1 MATAA
6 APRGAAAAPSAPS
19 APASMGQNADVPHL
33 PVQNHAL
40 LIVGIMAASL
50 LQVLD
55 TTIANVAI
63 PHMQSSLG
71 ATADTV
77 TWVLTS
83 YIIASAVA
91 MPITGWL
98 SDRIGARQLFIASVA
113 GFIAAS
119 MLCGMAQNLT
129 QMVLFRA
136 MQGVAGA
143 FISPLSQS
151 FMLDT
156 TKPSKQ
162 AQMMSIW
169 GMGIMVGPILGPVL
183 GGWLTENW
191 NWRWVFYVNL
201 PIGILSL
208 AILMAELPHRE
219 IGKRRFDITGFALL
233 AIALSSFQLFLDRG
247 AQADWFASLEIWVY
261 AGLAAGCA
269 WMAVIHFATAK
280 NPLFPTRLFADRN
293 FSIALAIMLVM
304 GVVMFAPMALLP
316 PMLQHLFGY
325 GVIDTGMVLMPRG
338 IGVLISMQFAGLA
351 VRRGLDARPV
361 IILGF
366 LLMSASLWYMAHWS
380 LSVDQFH
387 VVATGVLQG
396 LGMGLV
402 FIPLNISAFATLP
415 PQARTDGSSLLN
427 LLRSLGA
434 SVGIS
439 ISTVALTRNMQTV
452 HEGLAGH
459 VTDGIGSLLDYS
471 TVDRYQ
477 QLGETGLAMINAEV
491 TRQSAMVAYIDDY
504 YLMCWLSLAAIPLAL
519 LMRKNQRPAGPPPA
533 DAVGH

>member
-1 MATAA
+1 MASTAA
-6 APRGAAAAPSAPS
+6 QRGAARKPAAASSA
-19 APASMGQNADVPHL
+19 AGGADVPHL
-33 PVQNHAL
+33 PTDNHAL

-98 SDRIGARQLFIASVA
+98 SDRIGARLLFIASVT

-119 MLCGMAQNLT
+119 MMCGMAQNLS

-136 MQGVAGA
+136 FQGVAGA
-143 FISPLSQS
+143 FISPLSQA

-162 AQMMSIW
+162 SQMMAIW

-183 GGWLTENW
+183 GGYLTENW

-201 PIGILSL
+201 PVGILCL
-208 AILMAELPHRE
+208 AILISQLPARGTE
-219 IGKRRFDITGFALL
+219 KRRFDLLGFALL
-233 AIALSSFQLFLDRG
+233 ATALSSFQLFLDRG
-247 AQADWFASLEIWVY
+247 QQADWFSSLEIWIY
-261 AGLAAGCA
+261 AGTAAGAA
-269 WMAVIHFATAK
+269 WAAVIHFATAK
-280 NPLFPTRLFADRN
+280 APLFPTRLFADRN

-304 GVVMFAPMALLP
+304 GIVMFAPMALLP

-338 IGVLISMQFAGLA
+338 VGVLISMQLASFA
-351 VRRGLDARPV
+351 VRRGFDARPV
-361 IILGF
+361 IICGF
-366 LLMSASLWYMAHWS
+366 LLMSLSLWYMAHWS

-387 VVATGVLQG
+387 VVATGTLQG

-415 PQARTDGSSLLN
+415 PQSRTDGSSLLN

-439 ISTVALTRNMQTV
+439 ISTVTLTRNIQTV
-452 HEGLAGH
+452 HEGLASH
-459 VTDGIGSLLDYS
+459 VTGGIGSLLDFS
-471 TVDRYQ
+471 TIDRYQ
-477 QLGETGLAMINAEV
+477 QLGDTALSVIDAEV
-491 TRQSAMVAYIDDY
+491 SRQSAMVAYIDDY
-504 YLMCWLSLAAIPLAL
+504 YMMGWLSLAAIPLAL
-519 LMRKNQRPAGPPPA
+519 LMRKTQKPAGPPPA

>member
-1 MATAA
+1 
-6 APRGAAAAPSAPS
+6 
-19 APASMGQNADVPHL
+19 MGHDRDVAHL
-33 PVQNHAL
+33 PVANHAL

-98 SDRIGARQLFIASVA
+98 SDRIGARRLFIGSVA
-113 GFIAAS
+113 TFIIAS

-129 QMVLFRA
+129 EMVLFRA
-136 MQGVAGA
+136 FQGIAGA
-143 FISPLSQS
+143 FIAPLSQA

-156 TKPSKQ
+156 TRPSKQ
-162 AQMMSIW
+162 PQMMAIW
-169 GMGIMVGPILGPVL
+169 GMGVMIGPILGPLL

-201 PIGILSL
+201 PVGILSL
-208 AILMAELPHRE
+208 AILMAQLPQRLVTE
-219 IGKRRFDITGFALL
+219 RRFDILGFGLL
-233 AIALSSFQLFLDRG
+233 AVALSSFQLLLDRG
-247 AQADWFASLEIWVY
+247 QQADWFQSLEIWIY
-261 AGLAAGCA
+261 AGLAASAA
-269 WMAVIHFATAK
+269 WVAAIHFVTAK
-280 NPLFPTRLFADRN
+280 NPLFATSLFADRN
-293 FSIALAIMLVM
+293 FSIALMIMFVM
-304 GVVMFAPMALLP
+304 GIVMFAPMALLP

-325 GVIDTGMVLMPRG
+325 GVIDTGLVLMPRG
-338 IGVLISMQFAGLA
+338 VGVLISMQFAGLA

-361 IILGF
+361 IITGF
-366 LLMSASLWYMAHWS
+366 LLMSLSLWFMAHWS

-387 VVATGVLQG
+387 VVATGTLQG

-427 LLRSLGA
+427 LTRSLGA

-439 ISTVALTRNMQTV
+439 ISTVLLTRNTQTV
-452 HEGLAGH
+452 HEELAAH
-459 VTDGIGSLLDYS
+459 VTGGVGTLVDVS

-477 QLGETGLAMINAEV
+477 QLGATALAVIDAEV
-491 TRQSAMVAYIDDY
+491 TRQAAMVAYIDDY
-504 YLMCWLSLAAIPLAL
+504 YLMGWLALAAVPLAL
-519 LMRKNQRPAGPPPA
+519 VMRKNQQASGPPPA
-533 DAVGH
+533 DAAGH

>member
-6 APRGAAAAPSAPS
+6 ARGAGP
-19 APASMGQNADVPHL
+19 APATGAAEKAQDVAHL
-33 PVQNHAL
+33 PVANHAL

-63 PHMQSSLG
+63 PHMQSSLS

-98 SDRIGARQLFIASVA
+98 SDRIGARRLFIGSVA

-119 MLCGMAQNLT
+119 MLCGLAQNLT
-129 QMVLFRA
+129 EMVFFRA
-136 MQGVAGA
+136 LQGVAGA
-143 FISPLSQS
+143 FIAPLSQA

-156 TKPSKQ
+156 TRPSKQ
-162 AQMMSIW
+162 PQMMAIW
-169 GMGIMVGPILGPVL
+169 GMGVMIGPILGPVL

-191 NWRWVFYVNL
+191 NWRWVFFVNL
-201 PIGILSL
+201 PVGVLSL
-208 AILMAELPHRE
+208 AILISQLPHRE
-219 IGKRRFDITGFALL
+219 TTTRRFDLLGFGLL
-233 AIALSSFQLFLDRG
+233 AVALSSFQLFLDRG
-247 AQADWFASLEIWVY
+247 QQEDWFQSLEIWIY
-261 AGLAAGCA
+261 ASVSAGAA
-269 WMAVIHFATAK
+269 WMAVIHFASAGA
-280 NPLFPTRLFADRN
+280 PLFARHLFADRN

-325 GVIDTGMVLMPRG
+325 GVIDTGLVLMPRG
-338 IGVLISMQFAGLA
+338 IGVLISMQFAGWA
-351 VRRGLDARPV
+351 VRKGFDSRPLIIAGFV
-361 IILGF
+361 I
-366 LLMSASLWYMAHWS
+366 MSASLFLMSRWS
-380 LSVDQFH
+380 LEVDQFH
-387 VVATGVLQG
+387 VIATGMFQG
-396 LGMGLV
+396 FGMGLV

-415 PQARTDGSSLLN
+415 PQMRTDGSSLLN

-439 ISTVALTRNMQTV
+439 ISTVALTRNMQIV
-452 HEGLAGH
+452 HEELTSH
-459 VTDGIGSLLDYS
+459 VTGGVGSLLDFS

-477 QLGETGLAMINAEV
+477 QLGEAGLAAINAEV
-491 TRQSAMVAYIDDY
+491 TRQASMVAYIDDY
-504 YLMCWLSLAAIPLAL
+504 YLMAWLCLAAVPLAL
-519 LMRKNQRPAGPPPA
+519 LMKKNARPAGPPPA
-533 DAVGH
+533 DAAGH

>member
-1 MATAA
+1 M
-6 APRGAAAAPSAPS
+6 PRAREGEDLA
-19 APASMGQNADVPHL
+19 HL

-98 SDRIGARQLFIASVA
+98 SDRIGARLLFIGSVV

-129 QMVLFRA
+129 EMVVFRA
-136 MQGVAGA
+136 IQGVAGA
-143 FISPLSQS
+143 FISPLSQA

-156 TKPSKQ
+156 TRPSRQ
-162 AQMMSIW
+162 PQMMAIW
-169 GMGIMVGPILGPVL
+169 GMGVMIGPIMGPVL

-191 NWRWVFYVNL
+191 NWQWVFYVNL
-201 PIGILSL
+201 PVGILSL
-208 AILMAELPHRE
+208 AILMAQLPHRDTAR
-219 IGKRRFDITGFALL
+219 RRFDLLGFGLL
-233 AIALSSFQLFLDRG
+233 AVALSSFQLFLDRG
-247 AQADWFASLEIWVY
+247 QQVDWFDSLEIWIY
-261 AGLAAGCA
+261 AGLAAGAA
-269 WMAVIHFATAK
+269 WMAVIHFVYGG
-280 NPLFPTRLFADRN
+280 NPLFATRLFKDRN
-293 FSIALAIMLVM
+293 FSIALLIMLVM

-325 GVIDTGMVLMPRG
+325 SVIDTGMVLMPRG

-351 VRRGLDARPV
+351 VRRGIDTRPV
-361 IILGF
+361 IITGF
-366 LLMSASLWYMAHWS
+366 LLMSASLWFMAHWS
-380 LSVDQFH
+380 LSVNQFH
-387 VVATGVLQG
+387 VVATGMLQG
-396 LGMGLV
+396 FGMGLV

-415 PQARTDGSSLLN
+415 PQMRTDGSSLLN

-439 ISTVALTRNMQTV
+439 ISTVALTRNTQTV
-452 HEGLAGH
+452 HEGLASH
-459 VTDGIGSLLDYS
+459 VTGGIGSVLDFS

-477 QLGETGLAMINAEV
+477 QLGETGLAVIDAEV
-491 TRQSAMVAYIDDY
+491 TRQAAMVAYIDDY
-504 YLMCWLSLAAIPLAL
+504 FLMCWLSLAAIPLAL
-519 LMRKNQRPAGPPPA
+519 LMRKNQAPAGPPPA
-533 DAVGH
+533 DAAGH

>member
-6 APRGAAAAPSAPS
+6 ARGSSPAV
-19 APASMGQNADVPHL
+19 PASQHSGDVAHL
-33 PVQNHAL
+33 PVANHPL

-98 SDRIGARQLFIASVA
+98 SDRIGARRLFIGSVA

-129 QMVLFRA
+129 EMVIFRA
-136 MQGVAGA
+136 LQGVAGA
-143 FISPLSQS
+143 FIAPLSQA

-156 TKPSKQ
+156 TRPSKQ
-162 AQMMSIW
+162 AQMMAIW
-169 GMGIMVGPILGPVL
+169 GMGVMIGPILGPVL
-183 GGWLTENW
+183 GGWLTENF

-201 PIGILSL
+201 PVGILSL
-208 AILMAELPHRE
+208 AILMAQLPSR
-219 IGKRRFDITGFALL
+219 KTSRRRFDLLGFGLL
-233 AIALSSFQLFLDRG
+233 AVALSSFQLLLDRG
-247 AQADWFASLEIWVY
+247 QQVDWFDSMEIWIY
-261 AGLAAGCA
+261 AGLAASAA
-269 WMAVIHFATAK
+269 WIAVIHFVTARA
-280 NPLFPTRLFADRN
+280 PLFATRLFADRN
-293 FSIALAIMLVM
+293 FPIALSIMLVM

-325 GVIDTGMVLMPRG
+325 NVIDTGLVLMPRG
-338 IGVLISMQFAGLA
+338 IGVLISMQIAGVLT
-351 VRRGLDARPV
+351 RRGVDARP
-361 IILGF
+361 IIVTGF
-366 LLMSASLWYMAHWS
+366 AMMSVSLFVMAGWS

-387 VVATGVLQG
+387 VVTTGILQG
-396 LGMGLV
+396 MGMGLV
-402 FIPLNISAFATLP
+402 FIPLNVSAFSTLP
-415 PQARTDGSSLLN
+415 PQMRTDGSSLLN

-434 SVGIS
+434 SIGIS
-439 ISTVALTRNMQTV
+439 LSTVLLTRNMQTV
-452 HEGLAGH
+452 HEELAGH
-459 VTDGIGSLLDYS
+459 VTGGIGSLIDLS

-477 QLGETGLAMINAEV
+477 QLGDVGLSMIDAEV
-491 TRQSAMVAYIDDY
+491 TRQSAMVAYIDDFY
-504 YLMCWLSLAAIPLAL
+504 FMGWLCLLAIPLSL
-519 LMRKNQRPAGPPPA
+519 LMKRNASASAAPAA
-533 DAVGH
+533 DAAGH